1 MPRGLHQLGNTCY
14 LNSLLQV
21 CGTHSGGD
29 QSLTHVQ
36 YFYTIRDLRET
47 VASLSAIATKSPN
60 ILDDDLDAHRVG
72 GRLVTR
78 REIARS
84 RRCGFDYCTLDKVA
98 DLMILV
104 VTQLADLFW
113 NLEYCEDPAV
123 KPSIEL
129 AKLALV
135 TSKDEEEE
143 EGDKAGTDSSND
155 TDVTLVED
163 GSTRVSAPL
172 ETTTASPIQTSFS
185 ILGKR
190 SRGTG
195 SKMDIDDIPDVDK
208 DKDYVIVS
216 KPGTPVQTPEEF
228 PPDSQTTTEGDVEMS
243 EMEKP
248 GPAEPVRK
256 GTTGMMFGMFTCS
269 WQSALADFYF

>member
-1 MPRGLHQLGNTCY
+1 VP
-14 LNSLLQV
+14 
-21 CGTHSGGD
+21 
-29 QSLTHVQ
+29 
-36 YFYTIRDLRET
+36 
-47 VASLSAIATKSPN
+47 
-60 ILDDDLDAHRVG
+60 
-72 GRLVTR
+72 
-78 REIARS
+78 
-84 RRCGFDYCTLDKVA
+84 
-98 DLMILV
+98 V

-113 NLEYCEDPAV
+113 NLECCEDPAV

-135 TSKDEEEE
+135 TSKDEEED

-163 GSTRVSAPL
+163 GSTRVSAPP
-172 ETTTASPIQTSFS
+172 ETMTASPVQGSFS

-195 SKMDIDDIPDVDK
+195 SKMDIDVPDADK

-216 KPGTPVQTPEEF
+216 KPGTPVQVPTGLPLTEHQTP
-228 PPDSQTTTEGDVEMS
+228 PGGDVEMS

-248 GPAEPVRK
+248 GPTVPIRK
-256 GTTGMMFGMFTCS
+256 GTTGMMFGAVTYHSPIAF
-269 WQSALADFYF
+269 ADFMCRSAARCFRMHGLMPFPTRMC

>member
-1 MPRGLHQLGNTCY
+1 MFAMP
-14 LNSLLQV
+14 
-21 CGTHSGGD
+21 
-29 QSLTHVQ
+29 
-36 YFYTIRDLRET
+36 
-47 VASLSAIATKSPN
+47 
-60 ILDDDLDAHRVG
+60 
-72 GRLVTR
+72 
-78 REIARS
+78 
-84 RRCGFDYCTLDKVA
+84 
-98 DLMILV
+98 V

-163 GSTRVSAPL
+163 GSTRVSAPPD
-172 ETTTASPIQTSFS
+172 TITSSPIRSSFS

-195 SKMDIDDIPDVDK
+195 NKMDIDVPDTDK

-216 KPGTPVQTPEEF
+216 KPGTPVQIPAELPPE
-228 PPDSQTTTEGDVEMS
+228 SQTTAGGDVEMS
-243 EMEKP
+243 EIDKP
-248 GPAEPVRK
+248 GPTAPVRK
-256 GTTGMMFGMFTCS
+256 GTTGMMFGAVSHSLLHFFYLSPVGRQHDVSECMDSCLFQLECAELIR
-269 WQSALADFYF
+269 SAKLSGGSDPDTDKTSIVKR

>member
-1 MPRGLHQLGNTCY
+1 MTWQTP
-14 LNSLLQV
+14 
-21 CGTHSGGD
+21 
-29 QSLTHVQ
+29 
-36 YFYTIRDLRET
+36 
-47 VASLSAIATKSPN
+47 
-60 ILDDDLDAHRVG
+60 
-72 GRLVTR
+72 
-78 REIARS
+78 
-84 RRCGFDYCTLDKVA
+84 
-98 DLMILV
+98 V

-123 KPSIEL
+123 KPTVEL

-163 GSTRVSAPL
+163 GSTRVSAPPD
-172 ETTTASPIQTSFS
+172 TMAASPVQGSFS

-195 SKMDIDDIPDVDK
+195 SKMDIDTPDVDK

-216 KPGTPVQTPEEF
+216 KPGTPVQSPAELPPE
-228 PPDSQTTTEGDVEMS
+228 SQTTAGDDVEML
-243 EMEKP
+243 EAEKP
-248 GPAEPVRK
+248 KPAAPIRK
-256 GTTGMMFGMFTCS
+256 GTTGMMFGAIKHNSCS
-269 WQSALADFYF
+269 PFIDCTV

>member
-1 MPRGLHQLGNTCY
+1 LRDRGAVGFTPTRY
-14 LNSLLQV
+14 V
-21 CGTHSGGD
+21 W
-29 QSLTHVQ
+29 SLTLP
-36 YFYTIRDLRET
+36 I
-47 VASLSAIATKSPN
+47 P
-60 ILDDDLDAHRVG
+60 
-72 GRLVTR
+72 
-78 REIARS
+78 
-84 RRCGFDYCTLDKVA
+84 
-98 DLMILV
+98 V

-123 KPSIEL
+123 KPTIEL

-163 GSTRVSAPL
+163 GSTRVSAQS
-172 ETTTASPIQTSFS
+172 ETMTASPVQASFS

-195 SKMDIDDIPDVDK
+195 SKMEIDTPDADR

-216 KPGTPVQTPEEF
+216 KPGTPVQTPGEL
-228 PPDSQTTTEGDVEMS
+228 PPESQTTTGSDVEML
-243 EMEKP
+243 EIEKP
-248 GPAEPVRK
+248 KPAAPVRK
-256 GTTGMMFGMFTCS
+256 GTTGMMFGKIKHSSCRT
-269 WQSALADFYF
+269 FY

>member
-1 MPRGLHQLGNTCY
+1 MT
-14 LNSLLQV
+14 
-21 CGTHSGGD
+21 
-29 QSLTHVQ
+29 
-36 YFYTIRDLRET
+36 
-47 VASLSAIATKSPN
+47 SAT
-60 ILDDDLDAHRVG
+60 
-72 GRLVTR
+72 
-78 REIARS
+78 
-84 RRCGFDYCTLDKVA
+84 
-98 DLMILV
+98 LV

-163 GSTRVSAPL
+163 GSTRVSAPS
-172 ETTTASPIQTSFS
+172 ETMTASPTQASFS

-195 SKMDIDDIPDVDK
+195 SKMDIDVPDAEK

-216 KPGTPVQTPEEF
+216 KPGTPVQTPAEL
-228 PPDSQTTTEGDVEMS
+228 PPESQVIAGGDVEMS
-243 EMEKP
+243 EVEKS
-248 GPAEPVRK
+248 GPTAPVRK
-256 GTTGMMFGMFTCS
+256 GTTGMMFGAVAHGSWLTSNPCS
-269 WQSALADFYF
+269 FIFAFRSTTRCFRMHGFLPLPTRMCRTDSFDKTVWWIQS

>member
-1 MPRGLHQLGNTCY
+1 MGFIIVHCTK
-14 LNSLLQV
+14 
-21 CGTHSGGD
+21 
-29 QSLTHVQ
+29 SLT
-36 YFYTIRDLRET
+36 
-47 VASLSAIATKSPN
+47 SAP
-60 ILDDDLDAHRVG
+60 
-72 GRLVTR
+72 
-78 REIARS
+78 
-84 RRCGFDYCTLDKVA
+84 
-98 DLMILV
+98 LV

-143 EGDKAGTDSSND
+143 EGGDKAGTDSSND

-163 GSTRVSAPL
+163 GSTRVSAPS
-172 ETTTASPIQTSFS
+172 ETMTASPTQGSFS

-195 SKMDIDDIPDVDK
+195 SKMDIEVSDADK

-216 KPGTPVQTPEEF
+216 KPGTPVQSPAELPPE
-228 PPDSQTTTEGDVEMS
+228 SQATAGDDVEMS
-243 EMEKP
+243 EIEKS
-248 GPAEPVRK
+248 GPAAPVRK
-256 GTTGMMFGMFTCS
+256 GTTGMMFGTVMHGSRSTFAYLLLVGRQHDVSECMDSCLFQLECAELIRSTKLS
-269 WQSALADFYF
+269 GGSNPDIDKTSIVKR

>member
-1 MPRGLHQLGNTCY
+1 MRLIVLHCTK
-14 LNSLLQV
+14 
-21 CGTHSGGD
+21 
-29 QSLTHVQ
+29 SLT
-36 YFYTIRDLRET
+36 
-47 VASLSAIATKSPN
+47 SAT
-60 ILDDDLDAHRVG
+60 
-72 GRLVTR
+72 
-78 REIARS
+78 
-84 RRCGFDYCTLDKVA
+84 
-98 DLMILV
+98 LV
-104 VTQLADLFW
+104 VAQLADLFW

-163 GSTRVSAPL
+163 GSTRVSAPP
-172 ETTTASPIQTSFS
+172 ETITASPTQSSFS

-195 SKMDIDDIPDVDK
+195 SKIDMEVPDADK

-216 KPGTPVQTPEEF
+216 KPGTPVQTPAEL
-228 PPDSQTTTEGDVEMS
+228 PPESQTAKGGDVEMS
-243 EMEKP
+243 EIEKS
-248 GPAEPVRK
+248 GPTAPVRK
-256 GTTGMMFGMFTCS
+256 GTTGMMFGTPYTLFASKFCLFLPIGRQHDVSECMDSCLFQLECAELIRATKLS
-269 WQSALADFYF
+269 GGSSPDTDKTSIVKR

>member
-1 MPRGLHQLGNTCY
+1 M
-14 LNSLLQV
+14 
-21 CGTHSGGD
+21 
-29 QSLTHVQ
+29 
-36 YFYTIRDLRET
+36 
-47 VASLSAIATKSPN
+47 ASLSAVATKSPDL
-60 ILDDDLDAHRVG
+60 LDDDIDAHRVG

-84 RRCGFDYCTLDKVA
+84 RRCMYGPTAAHPAKSLILAV
-98 DLMILV
+98 LV

-143 EGDKAGTDSSND
+143 GDKAGTDSSND

-163 GSTRVSAPL
+163 GSTRVSAPP
-172 ETTTASPIQTSFS
+172 ETITTSPIRTSFS

-190 SRGTG
+190 SRGAG
-195 SKMDIDDIPDVDK
+195 SKMEIDVPDVDK

-216 KPGTPVQTPEEF
+216 KPGTPVRSPTELSPEN
-228 PPDSQTTTEGDVEMS
+228 QTTTGDVEMAG
-243 EMEKP
+243 MEKP
-248 GPAEPVRK
+248 GPTSPVRK
-256 GTTGMMFGMFTCS
+256 GTTGMMFGKVI
-269 WQSALADFYF
+269 QNPL

>member
-1 MPRGLHQLGNTCY
+1 L
-14 LNSLLQV
+14 
-21 CGTHSGGD
+21 
-29 QSLTHVQ
+29 
-36 YFYTIRDLRET
+36 
-47 VASLSAIATKSPN
+47 A
-60 ILDDDLDAHRVG
+60 
-72 GRLVTR
+72 
-78 REIARS
+78 
-84 RRCGFDYCTLDKVA
+84 
-98 DLMILV
+98 ILV
-104 VTQLADLFW
+104 VAQLADLFW

-163 GSTRVSAPL
+163 GSTHVSAPS
-172 ETTTASPIQTSFS
+172 ETVTASPIQTSFS

-195 SKMDIDDIPDVDK
+195 SKMDIDVPDAEK

-216 KPGTPVQTPEEF
+216 KPGTPAETPEEL
-228 PPDSQTTTEGDVEMS
+228 PPESQVTTGGDVEML
-243 EMEKP
+243 EVEKP
-248 GPAEPVRK
+248 GPTAPVRK
-256 GTTGMMFGMFTCS
+256 GTTGMMFGTVMRN
-269 WQSALADFYF
+269 

>member
-1 MPRGLHQLGNTCY
+1 L
-14 LNSLLQV
+14 SL
-21 CGTHSGGD
+21 
-29 QSLTHVQ
+29 
-36 YFYTIRDLRET
+36 
-47 VASLSAIATKSPN
+47 P
-60 ILDDDLDAHRVG
+60 
-72 GRLVTR
+72 
-78 REIARS
+78 
-84 RRCGFDYCTLDKVA
+84 
-98 DLMILV
+98 V

-123 KPSIEL
+123 KPTIEL

-163 GSTRVSAPL
+163 GSTHVSAPS
-172 ETTTASPIQTSFS
+172 ETMTASPVQTSFS

-195 SKMDIDDIPDVDK
+195 SKMDIDTPEADK

-216 KPGTPVQTPEEF
+216 KPGTPVQTPAEP
-228 PPDSQTTTEGDVEMS
+228 PPDSQTTTGDDVEML
-243 EMEKP
+243 EIEKP
-248 GPAEPVRK
+248 EPATPIRK
-256 GTTGMMFGMFTCS
+256 GTTGMMFGKVKRGSHTTF
-269 WQSALADFYF
+269 ADPACRPATRCLRMHGFLSFPT

>member
-1 MPRGLHQLGNTCY
+1 MTFP
-14 LNSLLQV
+14 
-21 CGTHSGGD
+21 
-29 QSLTHVQ
+29 
-36 YFYTIRDLRET
+36 I
-47 VASLSAIATKSPN
+47 P
-60 ILDDDLDAHRVG
+60 
-72 GRLVTR
+72 
-78 REIARS
+78 
-84 RRCGFDYCTLDKVA
+84 
-98 DLMILV
+98 V

-123 KPSIEL
+123 KPTIEL

-163 GSTRVSAPL
+163 GSTRVSAQL
-172 ETTTASPIQTSFS
+172 EATTASPVQASFS

-195 SKMDIDDIPDVDK
+195 NKMETDTPDADR

-216 KPGTPVQTPEEF
+216 KPGTPVQTPAEL
-228 PPDSQTTTEGDVEMS
+228 PPESQTTTGSDVEML
-243 EMEKP
+243 EIEKP
-248 GPAEPVRK
+248 KSTAPVRK
-256 GTTGMMFGMFTCS
+256 GTTGMMFGKPSRSCATFH
-269 WQSALADFYF
+269 

>member
-1 MPRGLHQLGNTCY
+1 MRFIILHWATP
-14 LNSLLQV
+14 
-21 CGTHSGGD
+21 
-29 QSLTHVQ
+29 LT
-36 YFYTIRDLRET
+36 LET
-47 VASLSAIATKSPN
+47 
-60 ILDDDLDAHRVG
+60 
-72 GRLVTR
+72 
-78 REIARS
+78 
-84 RRCGFDYCTLDKVA
+84 
-98 DLMILV
+98 LV

-113 NLEYCEDPAV
+113 NLECCEDPAV

-163 GSTRVSAPL
+163 GSTRVSAPS
-172 ETTTASPIQTSFS
+172 ETMTASPIQTSFS

-195 SKMDIDDIPDVDK
+195 SKMDIDVPDAEK

-216 KPGTPVQTPEEF
+216 KPGTPVETPAELPE
-228 PPDSQTTTEGDVEMS
+228 SQTTTVGDVEMS
-243 EMEKP
+243 EIEKS
-248 GPAEPVRK
+248 GPVVPVRK
-256 GTTGMMFGMFTCS
+256 GTTGMMFGTAVHTSSLSFTHFSCRS
-269 WQSALADFYF
+269 TTRCFRMHGFLPFPIGMCRTDTLYKIVRWI

>member
-1 MPRGLHQLGNTCY
+1 M
-14 LNSLLQV
+14 
-21 CGTHSGGD
+21 
-29 QSLTHVQ
+29 
-36 YFYTIRDLRET
+36 
-47 VASLSAIATKSPN
+47 ASLSAVAKKSPDL
-60 ILDDDLDAHRVG
+60 LDDDLDAHRVG

-78 REIARS
+78 REIVRS
-84 RRCGFDYCTLDKVA
+84 RRCTFIVLNCAKSLTSA
-98 DLMILV
+98 TSV

-113 NLEYCEDPAV
+113 NLECCEDPAV

-163 GSTRVSAPL
+163 GSTRVSAPP
-172 ETTTASPIQTSFS
+172 ETMTASPTQTSFS

-195 SKMDIDDIPDVDK
+195 SKMDIDTPDADK

-216 KPGTPVQTPEEF
+216 KPGTPVQAPSELPPE
-228 PPDSQTTTEGDVEMS
+228 SQATTGGDVEML
-243 EMEKP
+243 EIEKS
-248 GPAEPVRK
+248 GSNAPVRK
-256 GTTGMMFGMFTCS
+256 GTTGMMFGAVIRSPGPTFAHIACRSTTRCFRMHGFLPFSTRMCRTDS
-269 WQSALADFYF
+269 FYKTLGRI

>member
-1 MPRGLHQLGNTCY
+1 MRK
-14 LNSLLQV
+14 LL
-21 CGTHSGGD
+21 TP
-29 QSLTHVQ
+29 
-36 YFYTIRDLRET
+36 
-47 VASLSAIATKSPN
+47 AT
-60 ILDDDLDAHRVG
+60 
-72 GRLVTR
+72 
-78 REIARS
+78 
-84 RRCGFDYCTLDKVA
+84 
-98 DLMILV
+98 LV

-163 GSTRVSAPL
+163 GSTRVSAPP
-172 ETTTASPIQTSFS
+172 ETMTASPIQSSFS

-195 SKMDIDDIPDVDK
+195 SKMDVDVPNADK

-216 KPGTPVQTPEEF
+216 KPGTPVQSSAELPPE
-228 PPDSQTTTEGDVEMS
+228 SQITTGGDIEMS
-243 EMEKP
+243 EIEKSRP
-248 GPAEPVRK
+248 TAPIRK
-256 GTTGMMFGMFTCS
+256 GTTGMMFGTVMHDSRPTFAYYCS
-269 WQSALADFYF
+269 